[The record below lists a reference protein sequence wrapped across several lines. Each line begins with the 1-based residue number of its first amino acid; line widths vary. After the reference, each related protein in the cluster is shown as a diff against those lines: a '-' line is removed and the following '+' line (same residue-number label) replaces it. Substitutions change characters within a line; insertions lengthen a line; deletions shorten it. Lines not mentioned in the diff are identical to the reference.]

1 MDSLNLAFLTE
12 NLGVCQTIMRK
23 KYKVSLILFVFG
35 VAILL
40 TACAT
45 LNRPQF
51 GNLPEQARLER
62 IKQSPHYVHDEFAYP
77 IATPMLRDGESTLK
91 IFWDNFWAEEKQ
103 TVPTQ
108 ALPTVKTNLLALNP
122 HQDVVIWLGHSA
134 YYIQLAGKRILIDP
148 VLSDHAA
155 PFSFLVKAFKGTTLY
170 KPEDIPEID
179 YLLISHD
186 HYDHLDYATVTQLKD
201 KVKNVV
207 VPLGIGSH
215 FEYWGYPLSKIHEND
230 WFNTLRT
237 DTGLNIH
244 TLPARHYS
252 GRTFSRNK
260 TLWASYALETP
271 THKIYFGGDSGYG
284 PHFKEIGTKLGNF
297 DMVMLDSGQYDPRWP
312 LIHMMPEEAIQAA
325 IDLNAKAILPMHIG
339 RFALSSHAWNEPFK
353 RIANAS
359 KNAPLTLLT
368 PKIGQPAWLDD
379 QVNKFSHWW
388 ENIE

>member
-1 MDSLNLAFLTE
+1 M
-12 NLGVCQTIMRK
+12 MKK
-23 KYKVSLILFVFG
+23 KYKVTLLLLVLGIGILF
-35 VAILL
+35 
-40 TACAT
+40 TACTT

-51 GNLPEQARLER
+51 GHLPEQARLER

-77 IATPMLRDGESTLK
+77 VATPMLRDGESTLK
-91 IFWDNFWAEEKQ
+91 IFWDNLWTEKQQ
-103 TVPTQ
+103 TVPKQ
-108 ALPTVKTNLLALNP
+108 AIPSIKTNLLALNP
-122 HQDVVIWLGHSA
+122 QQDMVIWLGHSA

-155 PFSFLVKAFKGTTLY
+155 PFSFLIKAFKGTTLY
-170 KPEDIPEID
+170 KAEDLPKID

-186 HYDHLDYATVTQLKD
+186 HYDHLDYATVTQLKN

-230 WFNTLRT
+230 WFDTLRT

-252 GRTFSRNK
+252 GRTFTRNK

-284 PHFKEIGTKLGNF
+284 PHFQQIASKLGGF
-297 DMVMLDSGQYDPRWP
+297 DLVMLDSGQYDPRWP
-312 LIHMMPEEAIQAA
+312 LIHMNPEEAMQAA
-325 IDLNAKAILPMHIG
+325 VDLKAKAMMPMHIG
-339 RFALSSHAWNEPFK
+339 RFSLSPHAWDEPFK
-353 RIANAS
+353 RVVKAS
-359 KNAPLTLLT
+359 ESADLTLVT
-368 PKIGQPAWLDD
+368 PQIGQPVWLNEPIP
-379 QVNKFSHWW
+379 QFPHWW
-388 ENIE
+388 EKISPIP

>member
-1 MDSLNLAFLTE
+1 M
-12 NLGVCQTIMRK
+12 MKK
-23 KYKVSLILFVFG
+23 KYKVTLPLLVLGIGILF
-35 VAILL
+35 
-40 TACAT
+40 TACTT

-51 GNLPEQARLER
+51 GYLPEQARLER
-62 IKQSPHYVHDEFAYP
+62 IKQSPHYINDEFAYP
-77 IATPMLRDGESTLK
+77 VATPMLRDGESTLK
-91 IFWDNFWAEEKQ
+91 IFWDNFWAEKKQ

-108 ALPTVKTNLLALNP
+108 VIPTVKTNLLALNP
-122 HQDVVIWLGHSA
+122 QQDIVIWLGHSA

-155 PFSFLVKAFKGTTLY
+155 PFSFFVKAFKGSTLY
-170 KPEDIPEID
+170 KAEDIPEID

-186 HYDHLDYATVTQLKD
+186 HYDHLDYTTVTQLKD

-230 WFNTLRT
+230 WFDTLRT

-252 GRTFSRNK
+252 GRTFTRNK

-284 PHFKEIGTKLGNF
+284 PHFQQIASLLGGF
-297 DMVMLDSGQYDPRWP
+297 DLVMLDSGQYDPRWP
-312 LIHMMPEEAIQAA
+312 LIHMNPEEAVQAA
-325 IDLNAKAILPMHIG
+325 VDLKAKAMMPMHIG
-339 RFALSSHAWNEPFK
+339 RFSLSPHAWDEPFK
-353 RIANAS
+353 RSVKAS
-359 KNAPLTLLT
+359 ERMQLPIFT
-368 PKIGQPAWLDD
+368 PKIGEPIWLDG
-379 QVNKFSHWW
+379 QKNEFSVWW
-388 ENIE
+388 EK